1 LPAFT
6 FQSVTASA
14 VAGRGKIRARLIER
28 KIAAVLAAFDAMTV
42 SLIRHI
48 LFSSWRI
55 DLHAFN
61 GVPAKSE

>member
-1 LPAFT
+1 
-6 FQSVTASA
+6 
-14 VAGRGKIRARLIER
+14 
-28 KIAAVLAAFDAMTV
+28 MTV